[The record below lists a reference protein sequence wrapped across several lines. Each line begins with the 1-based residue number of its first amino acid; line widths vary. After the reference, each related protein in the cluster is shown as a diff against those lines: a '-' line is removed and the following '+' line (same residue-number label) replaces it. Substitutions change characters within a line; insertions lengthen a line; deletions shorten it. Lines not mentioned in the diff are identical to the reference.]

1 MLGRSTS
8 APSARQKRATS
19 GRPNSAARGNLISA
33 EKRVDGGIRTYD
45 RTAQITTRNDALA
58 NAYIWLQY
66 GHFGCNWNQLH
77 LSFLVDRWLQLERCN
92 SLRQPFYVALQQIFL
107 LQQTRK

>member
-1 MLGRSTS
+1 
-8 APSARQKRATS
+8 
-19 GRPNSAARGNLISA
+19 
-33 EKRVDGGIRTYD
+33 
-45 RTAQITTRNDALA
+45 LA

-92 SLRQPFYVALQQIFL
+92 SLKQPFDVALQQIFL
-107 LQQTRK
+107 LQRTRKYIATNTWLQEQTLQRTNLPNATNTLLQDQILQ